1 MTDKKQLQLAIGKR
15 IKKLREQREI
25 PQQDLAA
32 KCNLEKSNLS
42 RLEAGGTNPTI
53 YTLLRIADSLDVSL
67 CDIVTL
73 DLKD

>member
-1 MTDKKQLQLAIGKR
+1 MEDKKQLQLAIGKR
-15 IKKLREQREI
+15 IKSLREEKGI

-53 YTLLRIADSLDVSL
+53 YTLKRIADNLEVSL
-67 CDIVTL
+67 SDIVSF
-73 DLKD
+73 DK